1 MCPRIHSAK
10 IESNQR
16 LSSIGLMLKL
26 QETKKY
32 FDPIK
37 NFCRL
42 IFGYYFRS
50 KSFEIRICCSSML
63 NLKFDLVK
71 LKFSYSILLVQL
83 CIDLN
88 FTLKNDLNLKR

>member
-42 IFGYYFRS
+42 FLVTISEAKALRLGYVALQ
-50 KSFEIRICCSSML
+50 C
-63 NLKFDLVK
+63 
-71 LKFSYSILLVQL
+71 
-83 CIDLN
+83 
-88 FTLKNDLNLKR
+88 